1 MAGGLFNIVSVG
13 NANVILTGNPT
24 KTFFRCV
31 YSKYTNF
38 GLQKFRIDYDG
49 LRELRLT
56 DSSTFTF
63 KIPRYAEL
71 LMDTYLVVSLPDIWS
86 PIYPPV
92 RPESSEDISG
102 NAINNNGQWAP
113 YDFKWID
120 NLGSI
125 IIEEVSITCGNLTL
139 QKYSGEYLA
148 AIVDRDFNS
157 EKKRLYDAMTGN
169 VPELNDPAGCLGR
182 ENIYPSAFYTTNP
195 AGAEPSIRGRTL
207 YIPINTWFTLDSRCA
222 FPLVSLQY
230 NELVI
235 SVTIRPIQQ
244 LICVRDV
251 FDATNNFPY
260 IQPDFTR
267 QEFQMYRFLQTPPS
281 VNIAQSDYGN
291 KNSTWKSDVHLM
303 STYCFLSKEE
313 RDLFAAQEQL
323 YLVKDVYEYRFDN
336 ITGSKKVKLLNSNG
350 MISNWMWFFR
360 RNDAYL
366 RNQWTNY
373 TNWPYKGLPKNID
386 IAPQTSSYLA
396 WDGNYY
402 GPAKNPPLYNSPI
415 SGSNTGYFISG
426 DYSSD
431 NHKEI
436 LETMGV
442 VLNGE
447 YRENILTRGVYDYIE
462 KYTRT
467 QGFAKEGIY
476 CYNFCLNTSPFEYQ
490 PSGAINM
497 SKFKTIELEIT
508 TYTPSLAP
516 LDVNSNIQYGFV
528 CDTSGNI
535 LGVRKT
541 NWKLF
546 DYTYDMV
553 LFEERYNVLT
563 FIGGNCGMLYA
574 R

>member
-38 GLQKFRIDYDG
+38 GLQKFRIDYEG

-92 RPESSEDISG
+92 RPVSVGDLSG

-113 YDFKWID
+113 YEFKWIE
-120 NLGSI
+120 NLGSLMI
-125 IIEEVSITCGNLTL
+125 QEVTITCGNLTL

-148 AIVDRDFNS
+148 ALVERDFNA
-157 EKKRLYDAMTGN
+157 EKKSLYNAMTGN
-169 VPELNDPAGCLGR
+169 IPELNSPANCFYR
-182 ENIYPSAFYTTNP
+182 DDTYPSAFYTANP

-235 SVTIRPIQQ
+235 TVTMRPIQE
-244 LICVRDV
+244 LFCVRDV
-251 FDATNNFPY
+251 FDAENNYPY
-260 IQPDFTR
+260 IQPNFTR
-267 QEFQMYRFLQTPPS
+267 QEFQMYRFLQTPPTI
-281 VNIAQSDYGN
+281 NIAQSDYGN
-291 KNSTWKSDVHLM
+291 KNSTWKSDVHLI

-313 RDLFAAQEQL
+313 RELFAAQEQV
-323 YLVKDVYEYRFDN
+323 YLVKDVYEYKFNDV
-336 ITGSKKVKLLNSNG
+336 TGSKKVKLLNSNG

-366 RNQWTNY
+366 RNQWSNY
-373 TNWPYKGLPKNID
+373 TNWPYKSIPKNID
-386 IAPQTSSYLA
+386 IAPQTSAYQS
-396 WDGNYY
+396 WNGEFY
-402 GPAKNPPLYNSPI
+402 GPAKNPPLYQSLTQ
-415 SGSNTGYFISG
+415 GTNTGYYVSG

-431 NHKEI
+431 NHKAI

-467 QGFAKEGIY
+467 QGFAKEGLY

-497 SKFKTIELEIT
+497 SKFKSIELEIT
-508 TYTPSLAP
+508 TYTPSLTT
-516 LDVNSNIQYGFV
+516 LDLSNNIQYGFI
-528 CDTSGNI
+528 CDASGNVI
-535 LGVRKT
+535 GVRKQ

-563 FIGGNCGMLYA
+563 IIGGNCGMLYA

>member
-92 RPESSEDISG
+92 RPISPGDPEGSE
-102 NAINNNGQWAP
+102 INNGGQWAP
-113 YDFKWID
+113 YEFKWIE
-120 NLGSI
+120 NIGSI
-125 IIEEVSITCGNLTL
+125 MIEEVTITCGNLTL
-139 QKYSGEYLA
+139 QRYSGEYLA
-148 AIVDRDFNS
+148 ALVERDFSS
-157 EKKRLYDAMTGN
+157 EKKALYNAMTGN
-169 VPELNDPAGCLGR
+169 DRELYSPSTCLGR
-182 ENIYPSAFYTTNP
+182 DDVYPNAFYTSNA

-235 SVTIRPIQQ
+235 SVTIRPIQE
-244 LICVRDV
+244 LFCVRDV
-251 FDATNNFPY
+251 FDAPNNFPY

-281 VNIAQSDYGN
+281 VNIAQADYGN
-291 KNSTWKSDVHLM
+291 KNSTWKSDVHLL

-313 RDLFAAQEQL
+313 RELFAAQEQI
-323 YLVKDVYEYRFDN
+323 YLVKDVYEYKFNDV
-336 ITGSKKVKLLNSNG
+336 TGSKKVKLMNSNG
-350 MISNWMWFFR
+350 MISSWMWFLR

-366 RNQWTNY
+366 RNQWSNY
-373 TNWPYKGLPKNID
+373 TNWPYNNLPKGID
-386 IAPQTSSYLA
+386 IGPQTSEYKS
-396 WDGNYY
+396 WDNKYY
-402 GPAKNPPLYNSPI
+402 GPAKNPPLYNSPMQ
-415 SGSNTGYFISG
+415 GSNTGYFISG
-426 DYSSD
+426 NYSVD
-431 NHKEI
+431 NHKPI

-447 YRENILTRGVYDYIE
+447 YRENILNRGVYDYIE

-467 QGFAKEGIY
+467 QGYAREGLY

-497 SKFKTIELEIT
+497 SKFKTVELEIT
-508 TYTPSLAP
+508 THTPTLTSL
-516 LDVNSNIQYGFV
+516 DISNNVLYGFV
-528 CDTSGNI
+528 CDNSGNVI
-535 LGVRKT
+535 GIRKQ

-546 DYTYDMV
+546 DYTYDMT

-563 FIGGNCGMLYA
+563 IIGGNCGMLYA